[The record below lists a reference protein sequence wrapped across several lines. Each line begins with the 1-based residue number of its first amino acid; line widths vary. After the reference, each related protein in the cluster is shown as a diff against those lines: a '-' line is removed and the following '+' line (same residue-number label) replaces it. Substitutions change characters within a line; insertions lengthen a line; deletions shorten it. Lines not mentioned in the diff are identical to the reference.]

1 MKISMAIFALVATIQ
16 LAVPASLIVRHELTL
31 RQGTAYKFKTAPVDP
46 YDAFRGRYV
55 ALRFEQNHGTL
66 APNNKLER
74 GQKAYATLTTD
85 KDGFAKFTAVSAT
98 PPADKPYLRAHV
110 SWANGST
117 VNLELPFDRFYMEE
131 KLAPDA
137 ERAYSQNNR
146 RGQTNTT
153 TYALVRIRNGTGVI
167 ENLFI
172 GDKPIATV
180 AREQQT
186 KPNK

>member
-55 ALRFEQNHGTL
+55 ALRFEQNHAPL
-66 APNNKLER
+66 ASGNKWER
-74 GQKAYATLTTD
+74 GQKAYATLATD
-85 KDGFAKFTAVSAT
+85 KDGFAKFTAVSTT
-98 PPADKPYLRAHV
+98 PPADKPYLLVHAGWLN
-110 SWANGST
+110 SSD

-131 KLAPDA
+131 RIAPAA
-137 ERAYSQNNR
+137 EQAYRQNNR

-172 GDKPIATV
+172 GDKPISQFV
-180 AREQQT
+180 REQKT
-186 KPNK
+186 P